1 MRLLRIILLLALL
14 LPFVPYTYAKGY
26 RVTLAREKADTSSY
40 VITGWD
46 WGNRVHI
53 DTAKAR
59 NGRVLFSSRKPL
71 HSGNYAISQI
81 DGKKLIEFIVP
92 RTNKD
97 FRIRFRQDGKSYN
110 VTYGNP
116 ENKLYT
122 EFQNLINYKWE
133 EYATAES
140 FSAKI
145 GNIRT
150 TAAIKHPG
158 TLLDIILRNTLF
170 QPKTAEEI
178 RGSFPFGDPIILH
191 TQFAEDKVEQYLRL
205 LQYNHND
212 TIIKH
217 VDELIAS
224 ARSKELQ
231 NRLAHTAYEF
241 FYNPSIM
248 GQEGVAVHIAQKWFL
263 DGPLDWPNEEGKFM
277 LRTFVEFNKHSLI
290 GMDAPQLELTDTTG
304 NKVSLKDMAGEYT
317 IVYFYTDDCRTCIKE
332 TPKLVDLVNEFED
345 GVLSVYAVYAN
356 DNRQRWKEYIEKEL
370 FIFNPFMEW
379 VNVYDPD
386 YSSGFQLLYNVVQ
399 TPQMFLLDRDKKII
413 GRGLSV
419 KNLKELL
426 DEKIKQRDELRGF
439 IEEFFLP
446 LAAAPEQIEEGI
458 EMFYNSAKGNPE
470 TLREFMREI
479 FLTLGNSQEPALN
492 DGAIYLAQKYI
503 IGMPQMWTEQFVEQC
518 TRQVYIYNLNKLGSQ
533 ANDLDL
539 ERADSSPVKL
549 SDITTDYK
557 VLYFYR
563 PNCGMC
569 SEVTPKMAALY
580 NEYKEKLDIG
590 FLAINLGSS
599 HSEWIEYIS
608 QTGADWENLRGT
620 EGDSSQIYREYYLEN
635 VPTIYL
641 LKDNVVVA
649 KDINDID
656 LEQILK
662 TITQ

>member
-1 MRLLRIILLLALL
+1 MRLLRIILLMVLL
-14 LPFVPYTYAKGY
+14 VPFVPDACAKGY
-26 RVTLAREKADTSSY
+26 RVTLVREKTDTSSY
-40 VITGWD
+40 VITGWT
-46 WGNRVHI
+46 WGNKVHI
-53 DTAKAR
+53 DTAQAK
-59 NGRVLFSSRKPL
+59 NGKVRFSSKTPL
-71 HSGNYAISQI
+71 NSGNYAISRI

-92 RTNKD
+92 ESNSD
-97 FRIRFRQDGKSYN
+97 FRIKFKQDGKSYL
-110 VTYGNP
+110 VKLGNQ
-116 ENKLYT
+116 ENWLYT

-145 GNIRT
+145 GHLRT
-150 TAAIKHPG
+150 TAAVKLPG

-170 QPKTAEEI
+170 QPKTAEDI
-178 RGSFPFGDPIILH
+178 KGSFPFGDPIILH

-217 VDELIAS
+217 VDEMIAS
-224 ARSKELQ
+224 AQSRELQ
-231 NRLAHTAYEF
+231 SRLAHTAYEF

-248 GQEGVAVHIAQKWFL
+248 GQEGIAVHIAQKWFL
-263 DGPLDWPNEEGKFM
+263 DGPLHWPNEEGKFM

-290 GMDAPQLELTDTTG
+290 GMDAPQLQLTDTTG
-304 NKVSLKDMAGEYT
+304 NRIPLRDMAGEYT
-317 IVYFYTDDCRTCIKE
+317 IVYFYTDDCSTCIKE
-332 TPKLVDLVNEFED
+332 TPELVNLVNEFDD

-356 DNRQRWKEYIEKEL
+356 DNQQRWKNYIEKEL

-386 YSSGFQLLYNVVQ
+386 YSSGFQLLYNVVK

-426 DEKIKQRDELRGF
+426 EEKIRQRDELRGF
-439 IEEFFLP
+439 IEEFFLA
-446 LAAAPEQIEEGI
+446 LATAPNKIKDGI
-458 EMFYNSAKGNPE
+458 DMFYNSAKSDPE

-492 DGAIYLAQKYI
+492 DGAIYLAQNYI
-503 IGMPQMWTEQFVEQC
+503 IGLPQIWSEQFIEQC
-518 TRQVYIYNLNKLGSQ
+518 TKQVQIYNLNKLGSQ

-608 QTGADWENLRGT
+608 MTGADWENLRGT
-620 EGDSSQIYREYYLEN
+620 EGDPSQIYREYYLEN
-635 VPTIYL
+635 VPAIYL

-662 TITQ
+662 TIAQ

>member
-1 MRLLRIILLLALL
+1 MKFIRVIQFFLLMLLI
-14 LPFVPYTYAKGY
+14 VPCANAKGY
-26 RVTLAREKADTSSY
+26 KVTLAREKADTSSY
-40 VITGWD
+40 VITGWN
-46 WGNRVHI
+46 WGNKVHI
-53 DTAKAR
+53 DTARAK
-59 NGRVLFSSRKPL
+59 NGHVCFSSATPL
-71 HSGNYAISQI
+71 NSGNYAICGI
-81 DGKKLIEFIVP
+81 DGKKLTEFIVP
-92 RTNKD
+92 RSNRD
-97 FRIRFRQDGKSYN
+97 FRIRLKQDGKSYN
-110 VTYGNP
+110 VTYGNL

-133 EYATAES
+133 EYPSAEA
-140 FSAKI
+140 FSAKL
-145 GNIRT
+145 GQIRS
-150 TAAIKHPG
+150 TAEAKIPG
-158 TLLDIILRNTLF
+158 SILDIILKNTLF

-178 RGSFPFGDPIILH
+178 KEAFPFEDPVILH

-217 VDELIAS
+217 VDDMIAAAQS
-224 ARSKELQ
+224 TELQ
-231 NRLAHTAYEF
+231 SRLAHTAYEF

-263 DGPLDWPNEEGKFM
+263 DGPLHWPNEEGKFM
-277 LRTFVEFNKHSLI
+277 LRTFVEFNRHSLI
-290 GMDAPQLELTDTTG
+290 GMEAPQLELTDTTG
-304 NKVSLKDMAGEYT
+304 NKVSLRDMAGEYT

-332 TPKLVDLVNEFED
+332 TPQLVDLVNEFDD

-356 DNRQRWKEYIEKEL
+356 DNQQRWKEYIEKEL

-379 VNVYDPD
+379 INVYDPD
-386 YSSGFQLLYNVVQ
+386 YSSGFQLLYNVVK
-399 TPQMFLLDRDKKII
+399 TPQMYLLDRDKKII

-426 DEKIKQRDELRGF
+426 AEKVRERDEMRNF

-446 LAAAPEQIEEGI
+446 LAAAPKQIEEGI
-458 EMFYNSAKGNPE
+458 DMFYNSAINNPE
-470 TLREFMREI
+470 TFREFMREL
-479 FLTLGNSQEPALN
+479 FLTLGNSSEPALN
-492 DGAIYLAQKYI
+492 DGAIYLAHKYI
-503 IGMPQMWTEQFVEQC
+503 IGMPQMWTEQFIEQC
-518 TRQVYIYNLNKLGSQ
+518 SRQVQIYNLNKLGSQ

-539 ERADSSPVKL
+539 ERTDSSPIKL

-563 PNCGMC
+563 PNCGVC
-569 SEVTPKMAALY
+569 SEVTPKIAALY

-599 HSEWIEYIS
+599 KGEWIEYI
-608 QTGADWENLRGT
+608 TKIDADWENLRGT
-620 EGDSSQIYREYYLEN
+620 DGDSSQIYRDYYLEN